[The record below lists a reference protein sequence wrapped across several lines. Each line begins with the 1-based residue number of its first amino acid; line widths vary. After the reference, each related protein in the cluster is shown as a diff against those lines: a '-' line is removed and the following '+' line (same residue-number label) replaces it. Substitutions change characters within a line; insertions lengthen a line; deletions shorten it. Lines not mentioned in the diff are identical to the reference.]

1 MFFLPYILFCFL
13 FFLFCYYSHFFI
25 KAIKQTRVTLMPLC
39 AVIGALVKWLL
50 IFFNSLHFFLCR
62 TLMKQNFLVTSYI
75 VNAYISENNRN
86 WKSLLK
92 KFFFNLHAQF
102 WWGVLC
108 YSSFFWKKIYTNLVR
123 YILLL
128 FLLM

>member
-86 WKSLLK
+86 WTSLLK
-92 KFFFNLHAQF
+92 KKMFNLHAQF

-108 YSSFFWKKIYTNLVR
+108 YSSFLWKKNYTILVR
-123 YILLL
+123 CILLL